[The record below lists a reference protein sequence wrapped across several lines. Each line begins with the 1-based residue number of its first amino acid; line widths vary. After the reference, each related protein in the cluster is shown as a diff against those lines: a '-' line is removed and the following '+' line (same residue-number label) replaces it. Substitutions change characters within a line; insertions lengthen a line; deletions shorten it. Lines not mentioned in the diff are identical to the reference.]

1 MTPSP
6 HADQS
11 CEPEAGP
18 DLAAKVAFLRRPATH
33 GVTGVEALE
42 THMSWVFLAGDHVL
56 KLKKPVRFPFLD
68 FSTLAAREHDC
79 REEVRLNARLAR
91 GVYLGLRA
99 LQWNGTSL
107 ALVSPQRVRTEGR
120 TVDWLVLMR
129 RLPADQMLDVRIAA
143 GRVTPEDI
151 DPVVALLGRFYRHA
165 RTVPVPTE
173 EYVAHFHRE
182 QAANREVL
190 LRPQFGLQHATTA
203 LDRMDRALV
212 DHAELLYERSAGGRI
227 VDGHGDLRP
236 EHVCLFDPPV
246 IIDCLEFNAALRC
259 VDPFDEAACLGLECD
274 LGGAPWIGPRLVAG
288 LVRLLEDRPT
298 PALVRLYTAHRALL
312 RARLAMAHLLDPHPR
327 IPAKWPPL
335 AQRYVQRALAALDE
349 LAGQCPL
356 EDAPHKC
363 PSAGATQPT
372 STPEH

>member
-6 HADQS
+6 LAD
-11 CEPEAGP
+11 PAFGGEAAP
-18 DLAAKVAFLRRPATH
+18 DLAAKVAFLSRPATH
-33 GVTGVEALE
+33 GVTSVEALE
-42 THMSWVFLAGDHVL
+42 THMSWVFLAGDHAM

-79 REEVRLNARLAR
+79 REEVRLNARLAP

-99 LQWNGTSL
+99 LQWDGASL
-107 ALVSPQRVRTEGR
+107 ALLSPERVSAPDR
-120 TVDWLVLMR
+120 TVDWLVFMR
-129 RLPADQMLDVRIAA
+129 RLPAEQMLDVRIAA
-143 GRVTPEDI
+143 GRVTPQDI
-151 DPVVALLGRFYRHA
+151 DPVVTLLGRFYRDA
-165 RTVPVPTE
+165 VTLTVPAE

-190 LRPQFGLQHATTA
+190 LRPQFRLQRATTA

-212 DHAELLYERSAGGRI
+212 DHAELLYERSRGGRI

-236 EHVCLFDPPV
+236 EHVCLLEPPV
-246 IIDCLEFNAALRC
+246 IIDCLEFNAALRG

-288 LVRLLEDRPT
+288 LARLLDDRPT
-298 PALVRLYTAHRALL
+298 PALVQLYTAHRALL

-327 IPAKWPPL
+327 IPAKWLPL
-335 AQRYVQRALAALDE
+335 AQRYVQRALAALDG
-349 LAGQCPL
+349 LAGHCPL
-356 EDAPHKC
+356 EDAPLEC
-363 PSAGATQPT
+363 PSAAAIQPP
-372 STPEH
+372 SPAP